1 MKRRFALSCELKGR
15 SGGDELATKAS
26 GTRSVGRL
34 FREHNRT
41 TRVQQHQ
48 QAKGITMNI
57 AAATQQFA
65 FNHQDNPDTRPRL
78 VRTGVTL
85 AAVLA
90 GLVIGATSA
99 LAGPK
104 ADRSVNIRPI
114 EDFLEAQGKAYPP
127 PFNYTAWID
136 PEAGLLMAVD
146 FAGLTSQWLFEQSGG
161 AISLAT
167 QIEGTVIERP
177 LADGRAEVTVL
188 CHTRNA
194 AITVV
199 RLDDAFL
206 TSLLGHDPFEML
218 AGAEPALGESF
229 LKYVFI
235 NNAPGDPLPDLLAI
249 QEQDLIMDCIV
260 ATGTGPLSE
269 AFGVPDGTPG
279 RAQMTQVGLWQRT
292 SGKGATADHFPVE
305 HIKLHVLPH

>member
-1 MKRRFALSCELKGR
+1 L
-15 SGGDELATKAS
+15 DAS
-26 GTRSVGRL
+26 SANITDQ
-34 FREHNRT
+34 RECNST
-41 TRVQQHQ
+41 SKP
-48 QAKGITMNI
+48 KGIKMNT
-57 AAATQQFA
+57 AAAQQQFA
-65 FNHQDNPDTRPRL
+65 FNHRDKPDTRPRL
-78 VRTGVTL
+78 VQRDVTL

-146 FAGLTSQWLFEQSGG
+146 FAGLTSQWLLEQSGG
-161 AISLAT
+161 AISLGT
-167 QIEGTVIERP
+167 QIEGTVTERP

-194 AITVV
+194 AITVAP
-199 RLDDAFL
+199 LDDPFL
-206 TSLLGHDPFEML
+206 TSLFGHNPFEML
-218 AGAEPALGESF
+218 AGAEPALGESL

-235 NNAPGDPLPDLLAI
+235 NNAPGDPLPDLLTI
-249 QEQDLIMDCIV
+249 QEQDLIMDSIV

-305 HIKLHVLPH
+305 HIKLHVVGH